1 MNLKQLNELLLKYI
15 DQVRLNYQYRPGK
28 TWTKKLSKI
37 ILMQL
42 FPAARLDLML
52 QVRYLES
59 RQDMQG
65 SFTVNVDR

>member
-15 DQVRLNYQYRPGK
+15 DQVKHRQNDPEVRLN
-28 TWTKKLSKI
+28 W
-37 ILMQL
+37 
-42 FPAARLDLML
+42 ML